1 MGVLG
6 NRAVR
11 GTEDTALV
19 VSWIPPEA
27 SVIKVGMSH
36 TLPSKFLDNQGV
48 CGLKRK
54 G

>member
-1 MGVLG
+1 MGGLG
-6 NRAVR
+6 NGAVR
-11 GTEDTALV
+11 RTEDMVPV

-36 TLPSKFLDNQGV
+36 SLPSKFLDKQGV